1 MQARLTVNTYFSA
14 AHRLARPDLD
24 YTTNCGVYGKC
35 ARPHGHGH
43 NYHLDVTVCGEV
55 HPRTGMVVELGAL
68 RHLIQEVVI
77 EPLDH
82 RFLNKDIP
90 HFETVVPTAENIA
103 IYIRDLLLE
112 PLQEL
117 GLSLEKLRLYESPN
131 NSCELYG
138 TMGGHGQGTP
148 TQEKTKL
155 LLV

>member
-1 MQARLTVNTYFSA
+1 
-14 AHRLARPDLD
+14 
-24 YTTNCGVYGKC
+24 
-35 ARPHGHGH
+35 
-43 NYHLDVTVCGEV
+43 
-55 HPRTGMVVELGAL
+55 MVVELGAL
-68 RHLIQEVVI
+68 RHVIQEVVI

-90 HFETVVPTAENIA
+90 HFETRVPTAENIA
-103 IYIRDLLLE
+103 IYIRDLLLD

-148 TQEKTKL
+148 TQEKTTL

>member
-1 MQARLTVNTYFSA
+1 
-14 AHRLARPDLD
+14 
-24 YTTNCGVYGKC
+24 
-35 ARPHGHGH
+35 
-43 NYHLDVTVCGEV
+43 
-55 HPRTGMVVELGAL
+55 MVVELGAL

-90 HFETVVPTAENIA
+90 HFETRVPTAENIA
-103 IYIRDLLLE
+103 IYIRDLLLN

-138 TMGGHGQGTP
+138 TMGAIAGILRHRRKPSCFSCEVWPPESVILESCSRFQPECCVSP
-148 TQEKTKL
+148 TRS
-155 LLV
+155 